1 MTAVVPGITV
11 IAAVTITDYAALG
24 WAIAEADCE
33 QQARFFLGLRDGF
46 ATFPTSMQM
55 QSIKDEV
62 GKFDRTAQMR
72 LGAFINKLNDYLG
85 DLS

>member
-1 MTAVVPGITV
+1 VSAVPGITV

-55 QSIKDEV
+55 QLIKDEV
-62 GKFDRTAQMR
+62 GKFYRIDRIR
-72 LGAFINKLNDYLG
+72 LAAFISKLNDYLG